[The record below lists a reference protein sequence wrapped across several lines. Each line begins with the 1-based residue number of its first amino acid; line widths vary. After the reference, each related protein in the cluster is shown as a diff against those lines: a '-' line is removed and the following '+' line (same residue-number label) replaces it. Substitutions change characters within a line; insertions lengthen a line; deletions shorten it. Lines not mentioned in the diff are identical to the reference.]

1 MKLLKQIS
9 FLAIVV
15 LVALCATTVLAQQKG
30 RRGGGGGFGPT
41 PMTSVA
47 ANESVQKEIGTSSDV
62 ARKLESL
69 RDDYRAAAA
78 KEYQTAGI
86 SFQDF
91 PNLTAEQRQKM
102 ADIAVKLNE
111 EFDPKVKELVG
122 ADPYKRLQQIQLQT
136 NLRYQGPS
144 ALTEKSMAAELSLTD
159 DQRQKLNAL
168 AAEYGRRQRELFAGG
183 GGGGGQEAAAK
194 LREERTTK
202 AMEILNDSQKEK
214 LKTLQG
220 NPFDV
225 SQLNLF
231 GGRRG
236 KN

>member
-1 MKLLKQIS
+1 MRILKRIS
-9 FLAIVV
+9 FLAIAA
-15 LVALCATTVLAQQKG
+15 LVAVCATTAPAQQRG
-30 RRGGGGGFGPT
+30 RGGFGPT
-41 PMTSVA
+41 PMTSIA
-47 ANESVQKEIGTSSDV
+47 ANESVQKELGTSSDL
-62 ARKLESL
+62 AKKLTSL
-69 RDDYRAAAA
+69 RDDYRAAAV

-86 SFQDF
+86 NLQDF
-91 PNLTAEQRQKM
+91 QNLTAEQRQKM

-144 ALTEKSMAAELSLTD
+144 ALTGKSVAAELNLTD
-159 DQRQKLNAL
+159 DQKQKLTAV
-168 AAEYGRRQRELFAGG
+168 AAEFGRRQRELQGG
-183 GGGGGQEAAAK
+183 GGGEAFTK

-202 AMEILNDSQKEK
+202 TMEVLNDSQKEK
-214 LKTLQG
+214 LKSLQG
-220 NPFDV
+220 NTFDV
-225 SQLNLF
+225 SQLSLF

>member
-1 MKLLKQIS
+1 MRILKHVSI
-9 FLAIVV
+9 LAIAG
-15 LVALCATTVLAQQKG
+15 LVAVCATTAPAQQ
-30 RRGGGGGFGPT
+30 RSRGGFGPT

-47 ANESVQKEIGTSSDV
+47 ANESVQKEIGTSSDL
-62 ARKLESL
+62 AKKLTSL
-69 RDDYRAAAA
+69 RDDYRAAAV

-86 SFQDF
+86 NLQDF
-91 PNLTAEQRQKM
+91 QNLTAEQRQKM

-122 ADPYKRLQQIQLQT
+122 ADPYKRLQQIQLQA

-144 ALTEKSMAAELSLTD
+144 ALTEKSVATELNVTD
-159 DQRQKLNAL
+159 DQKQKLNAL

-183 GGGGGQEAAAK
+183 GGGSQEASAK

-202 AMEILNDSQKEK
+202 SMEVLNDSQKEK
-214 LKTLQG
+214 LKALQG
-220 NPFDV
+220 NSFDV
-225 SQLNLF
+225 SQLSLF